1 MNDYKKSESE
11 NQKEIENRMIDL
23 RSQKNLVIKNFRKN
37 LENLK
42 INFLKAVL
50 GIKKDE

>member
-11 NQKEIENRMIDL
+11 NQKEIENRMIDF
-23 RSQKNLVIKNFRKN
+23 RSQKN